1 MTEHIYWYAARSSG
15 LIGWALLTASVLWG
29 LSLSGR
35 IRPGGVRPA
44 WVLDLHRHLGG
55 LAVVFTFV
63 HVAAII
69 ADSYTDFGPLDVLVP
84 FASEWNPTA
93 VAWGVLA
100 MYLMVA
106 VELTSLGKRHLPRQL
121 WKLIHLLSLP
131 LWVFST
137 VHLMSAGSEASNP
150 IIGGLVWG
158 MASLVGIM
166 TLYRAASGR
175 RRARPTQATGAAV
188 SGRQQPRG
196 QVPALR

>member
-1 MTEHIYWYAARSSG
+1 
-15 LIGWALLTASVLWG
+15 
-29 LSLSGR
+29 
-35 IRPGGVRPA
+35 
-44 WVLDLHRHLGG
+44 
-55 LAVVFTFV
+55 
-63 HVAAII
+63 
-69 ADSYTDFGPLDVLVP
+69 
-84 FASEWNPTA
+84 
-93 VAWGVLA
+93 

-166 TLYRAASGR
+166 TVYRVASAARGDRRWRSPTPRRMPTASANWSSAASTR
-175 RRARPTQATGAAV
+175 
-188 SGRQQPRG
+188 
-196 QVPALR
+196 